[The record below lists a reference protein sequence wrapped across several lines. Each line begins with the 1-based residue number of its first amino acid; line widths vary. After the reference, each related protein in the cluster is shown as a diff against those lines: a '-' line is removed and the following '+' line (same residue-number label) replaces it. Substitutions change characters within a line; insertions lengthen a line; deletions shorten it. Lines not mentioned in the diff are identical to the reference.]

1 MTDPDALPP
10 LRIRA
15 ATAADVERMRTIE
28 IDAGARFREIGL
40 LAIAADDPPEPAVLL
55 AHVRA
60 GTAWVAEVDGEVVGY
75 ATASVVD
82 AEAHLDQVS
91 VMGAAAGRGV
101 GRALID
107 RVLSWGRAS
116 GFPTVT
122 LTTFRDVAWNG
133 PYYERLGFV
142 AVHEAGLGP
151 ELGAIRTAERVAGID
166 VAPRQAM
173 RRSCAP
179 LGPPPRRHG

>member
-1 MTDPDALPP
+1 MADPDPLPP
-10 LRIRA
+10 VRIRA
-15 ATAADVERMRTIE
+15 ATDADVERLRAVE
-28 IDAGARFREIGL
+28 VDAGARFRDVGL
-40 LAIAADDPPEPAVLL
+40 AAIADDDPPEAPVLL
-55 AHVRA
+55 AHVQA
-60 GTAWVAEVDGEVVGY
+60 GTAWVAEVDAEVVGY

-91 VMGAAAGRGV
+91 VTGAAAGRGV
-101 GRALID
+101 GRALIEQ
-107 RVLSWGRAS
+107 VLSWGRAS
-116 GFPTVT
+116 GFPSVT

-142 AVHEAGLGP
+142 AVPEDDLGP
-151 ELGAIRTAERVAGID
+151 ELRTVRLAERAAGID

-179 LGPPPRRHG
+179 LDQPVPGHG